1 MFMRRLPLPALALA
15 ALFGG
20 ATVPL
25 AADAYP
31 RLSGGDDD
39 QQVTY
44 GGMPGDT
51 IVGGAV
57 AGIEGGGRKQ
67 TGYTAAP
74 GGQAREGRIGVL
86 LGGGPDAVVRYLDG
100 QPHRWAGT
108 PADIDERGH
117 GG

>member
-1 MFMRRLPLPALALA
+1 MFTRRLPLPALALA

-44 GGMPGDT
+44 GPIPGDT

-67 TGYTAAP
+67 TGYMAAP

-86 LGGGPDAVVRYLDG
+86 QGGGRDAAVQYLDG
-100 QPHRWAGT
+100 RPHLWADT
-108 PADIDERGH
+108 AADTDDRGH